1 MEVII
6 FIIIFAHLV
15 ELTMNYFLTACAHSS
30 VQFGLAKVANGSKF
44 GLANKIL
51 N

>member
-1 MEVII
+1 MGDM
-6 FIIIFAHLV
+6 AGA
-15 ELTMNYFLTACAHSS
+15 YAHSK
-30 VQFGLAKVANGSKF
+30 VHYGLAKVANGPKF